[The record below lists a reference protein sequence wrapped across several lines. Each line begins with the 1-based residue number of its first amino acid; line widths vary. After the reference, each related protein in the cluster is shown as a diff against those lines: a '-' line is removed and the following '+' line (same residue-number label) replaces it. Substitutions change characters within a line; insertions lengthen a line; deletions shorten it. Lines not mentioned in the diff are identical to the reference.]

1 MLLEAD
7 LVMEIKVELSET
19 KDVGKTYEGY
29 LRLIPIIGGTFSGD
43 KIKGRILPGG
53 YDWNV
58 ATNNGV
64 AHAFAKYGIET
75 DDGVCIS
82 IENEGYISS
91 EKPEAL
97 IKTTPRFQAPYGKYD
112 WLNSGVFVGC
122 LEGGK
127 TEIPSVN
134 IKIYKMK

>member
-1 MLLEAD
+1 MLLEAE
-7 LVMEIKVELSET
+7 LVMELTVELAET
-19 KDVGKTYEGY
+19 KDVGETCEGY
-29 LRLIPIIGGTFSGD
+29 LRLIPIVGGTFSGD
-43 KIKGRILPGG
+43 KIKGKILPGG

-58 ATNNGV
+58 TTDKGS
-64 AHAFAKYGIET
+64 AHALAKYGIQT

-82 IENEGYISS
+82 IENEGYINLKAS
-91 EKPEAL
+91 EAL
-97 IKTTPRFQAPYGKYD
+97 IKTTPRFQAPHGKYA
-112 WLNSGVFVGC
+112 WLNSGVFVGS